1 MAADVPAHISHQ
13 PALVQNGVLVQTG
26 TNWDFSRGAVA
37 TPIVTLPDPQPV
49 VPSVVAPTAPPY
61 TQYLAGDKVP
71 ANPPLV
77 VVGFT
82 ESHVL
87 LSSQARADLRQLDK
101 TVKYVV
107 VGHADPSEKNAEL
120 LSRQRANT
128 VAAQM
133 KRQGFKVAAV
143 KSFGERR
150 PLTTDRSASGANRRV
165 DVIAAD

>member
-13 PALVQNGVLVQTG
+13 PAAIQNGVLVQTG

-37 TPIVTLPDPQPV
+37 TPIVALPDPKPVQPV
-49 VPSVVAPTAPPY
+49 EVPAPSY
-61 TQYLAGDKVP
+61 TQYQAADKVP

-77 VVGFT
+77 VVPFT
-82 ESHVL
+82 TSHIVVL
-87 LSSQARADLRQLDK
+87 PQARVELAQLDK

-107 VGHADPSEKNAEL
+107 VGHADASEKNPEL

-133 KRQGFKVAAV
+133 KRQGFKVATV

-150 PLTTDRSASGANRRV
+150 PLTTVRSNGDANRRV
-165 DVIAAD
+165 DVIAID